1 MHTIALGIVTLTK
14 VIGMTMMK
22 IESCYL
28 YSFLYFFMLC
38 LVVCVFVIFVSSP
51 NRKQEMN
58 YSFFVIVRLC
68 LSELCIWQVQKYCR
82 RNRSMIFEEI
92 VIAIVDIL
100 LDFLRVQ
107 F

>member
-22 IESCYL
+22 IESCCL
-28 YSFLYFFMLC
+28 NSFLYFFMLC

-58 YSFFVIVRLC
+58 YSFFVIVRL
-68 LSELCIWQVQKYCR
+68 SSR
-82 RNRSMIFEEI
+82 RTMYLASTSI
-92 VIAIVDIL
+92 VV
-100 LDFLRVQ
+100 
-107 F
+107 